1 MAVLF
6 RGKTEAEILEFLTL
20 EGELIVELDALSPE
34 VKRNILANLRKMKK
48 LPEWMQSILLE
59 DINTAVENRISI
71 METIVRAHK
80 RERDVARERKT

>member
-71 METIVRAHK
+71 METIVRAH
-80 RERDVARERKT
+80 